1 MSLKEQVVSWQ
12 SGVENA
18 LAGKFEDAVDNFTEI
33 PEPSA
38 RIFFNIASA
47 FLRLGN
53 LEDAERVSAKGR
65 EIGAKQGQGSFSVR
79 LFFTSTESRPVRAT
93 RPSHGPGVL
102 PEGLSA
108 PPEAEVREGG

>member
-53 LEDAERVSAKGR
+53 LEDAERNLDLCVQRDPHMALGFFQR
-65 EIGAKQGQGSFSVR
+65 GCLRLQKQR
-79 LFFTSTESRPVRAT
+79 
-93 RPSHGPGVL
+93 
-102 PEGLSA
+102 
-108 PPEAEVREGG
+108 